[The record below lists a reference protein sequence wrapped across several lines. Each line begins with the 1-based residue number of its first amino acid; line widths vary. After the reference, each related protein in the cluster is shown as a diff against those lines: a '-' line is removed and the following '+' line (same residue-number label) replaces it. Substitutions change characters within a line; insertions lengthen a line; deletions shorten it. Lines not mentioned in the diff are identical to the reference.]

1 MVDLSRLEPL
11 IKDLSE
17 YDRHQVENLF
27 LEMIWDRS
35 QTDFALIEALIAT
48 MDIVSKLTPVD
59 ENFKLLKFTLESNVA
74 ETRKDM
80 IESINKYDDNLESM
94 RTNDAWE

>member
-1 MVDLSRLEPL
+1 MVNLSKLEPL

-48 MDIVSKLTPVD
+48 MNKVSELTNVD
-59 ENFKLLKFTLESNVA
+59 ENFKLLKFTLESYVT

-94 RTNDAWE
+94 RTNDTLE

>member
-17 YDRHQVENLF
+17 YDRHRVENLF

-48 MDIVSKLTPVD
+48 MNMISTITPVD
-59 ENFKLLKFTLESNVA
+59 ENFKLLKFNLESYVT
-74 ETRKDM
+74 ETRKDVV
-80 IESINKYDDNLESM
+80 ESRNRYDDNLESM

>member
-1 MVDLSRLEPL
+1 MVDMSKLKPL

-17 YDRHQVENLF
+17 YDQHKVENLF

-48 MDIVSKLTPVD
+48 MNKVSELTNVD
-59 ENFKLLKFTLESNVA
+59 ENFKLLKFTLESYVA
-74 ETRKDM
+74 ETRKDVV
-80 IESINKYDDNLESM
+80 ESRNRYEDNLESM

>member
-1 MVDLSRLEPL
+1 MVDLSKLEPL

-48 MDIVSKLTPVD
+48 MNMISTITPVD
-59 ENFKLLKFTLESNVA
+59 ENFKLLKFTLESYVA
-74 ETRKDM
+74 ETRNDVV
-80 IESINKYDDNLESM
+80 ESRNRYDDNLESM

>member
-11 IKDLSE
+11 IKGLSE

-80 IESINKYDDNLESM
+80 VESINKYDDNLESM

>member
-1 MVDLSRLEPL
+1 MVDLSKLEPL

-48 MDIVSKLTPVD
+48 MNMISTITPVD
-59 ENFKLLKFTLESNVA
+59 ENFKLLKFTLESYVA
-74 ETRKDM
+74 ETRKDVV
-80 IESINKYDDNLESM
+80 ESRNRYDDNLESM